1 MYKLQKEVNDNLRK
15 CNNDFERSMCRVFI
29 EKDLAKLG
37 YELNIYD
44 KVIKREGV

>member
-15 CNNDFERSMCRVFI
+15 CNNDFERSICRVFI
-29 EKDLAKLG
+29 EKDLKKLG

-44 KVIKREGV
+44 KVIKREDV